1 MKQTEHLHQVALINW
16 ARLNTKKYPELDL
29 LFAIANGGK
38 RHIGVARKLKAEGV
52 KPGIPDLFLPVARG
66 KYHGFFIEMK
76 ADGGRLSPAQRAVHA
91 QLIDQG
97 YMVKT
102 YWDWQ
107 DAAEG
112 IINYMGL

>member
-29 LFAIANGGK
+29 LFSIPNGGK
-38 RHIGVARKLKAEGV
+38 RHIGVAKKLKAEGV

-66 KYHGFFIEMK
+66 NYHGMFIEMK
-76 ADGGRLSPAQRAVHA
+76 ADKGRLSPAQK
-91 QLIDQG
+91 QLHNDLGLQG
-97 YMVKT
+97 YKVET

-112 IINYMGL
+112 IIQYLGL